1 MMINFIHEAIRKPAA
16 SALIYSIAIMVMS
29 ILVSTL
35 GIFYGSKSDLMLM
48 GFVVLSVVATVL
60 PFAFLRFY
68 SFGAFAKMK
77 EDMRTPVAIIF
88 ILFEIGF
95 ILTNLAVYGTVTQ
108 GQGGGI
114 AVLIL
119 SLMNIVGII
128 VFGIIS
134 SVMYLASDYGPKKL
148 DQLNRKFDE
157 INNGGVK
164 NSHENIKLKD
174 SDFDNIV

>member
-1 MMINFIHEAIRKPAA
+1 MINFIHEAIRKPAA
-16 SALIYSIAIMVMS
+16 SALIYSIAIMVLS

-35 GIFYGSKSDLMLM
+35 GIFYGGKAHLVLM
-48 GFVVLSVVATVL
+48 GFVVLSVVTTVL

-108 GQGGGI
+108 GSGGGI
-114 AVLIL
+114 AVAIL
-119 SLMNIVGII
+119 SLMNIIGII
-128 VFGIIS
+128 AFGVIS
-134 SVMYLASDYGPKKL
+134 AVMYLASDYGPKKL

-157 INNGGVK
+157 INKGEAG
-164 NSHENIKLKD
+164 NSYENIKLKD